1 MKTQIKI
8 NHLSKTFNTLA
19 GPKKALDDVSLE
31 IAEGECVVIG
41 GENGSGKSVL
51 MQIIAGLM
59 DGDKSPETV
68 VSIQPL
74 RGHSTTVE
82 EGVRV
87 YTIGQIEDLTGVKAH
102 VLRYWEEVVP
112 GFTPRKDMA
121 GRRLYSQREVDLI
134 LRLKYLINEK
144 KFTAEGAGR
153 QIIEE
158 AQAVQ
163 DNADLIN
170 QIRECR
176 QLLTETYL
184 KVKKNNDEQ

>member
-1 MKTQIKI
+1 M
-8 NHLSKTFNTLA
+8 
-19 GPKKALDDVSLE
+19 
-31 IAEGECVVIG
+31 
-41 GENGSGKSVL
+41 
-51 MQIIAGLM
+51 
-59 DGDKSPETV
+59 

-74 RGHSTTVE
+74 CGHSTTVE

-112 GFTPRKDMA
+112 GFTPRKDMS

-144 KFTAEGAGR
+144 KFTAEGAGQ
-153 QIIEE
+153 QIMEE
-158 AQAVQ
+158 AQTVQ

-176 QLLTETYL
+176 QILTDLYVGL
-184 KVKKNNDEQ
+184 SNKNTTS

>member
-1 MKTQIKI
+1 M
-8 NHLSKTFNTLA
+8 
-19 GPKKALDDVSLE
+19 
-31 IAEGECVVIG
+31 
-41 GENGSGKSVL
+41 
-51 MQIIAGLM
+51 
-59 DGDKSPETV
+59 
-68 VSIQPL
+68 
-74 RGHSTTVE
+74 
-82 EGVRV
+82 

-112 GFTPRKDMA
+112 GLAPRKDMS

-134 LRLKYLINEK
+134 LRLKYLITEK

-163 DNADLIN
+163 DNADLIS

-176 QLLTETYL
+176 QLLTEVYL
-184 KVKKNNDEQ
+184 KIKGSDE

>member
-1 MKTQIKI
+1 M
-8 NHLSKTFNTLA
+8 
-19 GPKKALDDVSLE
+19 
-31 IAEGECVVIG
+31 
-41 GENGSGKSVL
+41 
-51 MQIIAGLM
+51 
-59 DGDKSPETV
+59 
-68 VSIQPL
+68 
-74 RGHSTTVE
+74 
-82 EGVRV
+82 

-112 GFTPRKDMA
+112 CFTPRKDMS

-134 LRLKYLINEK
+134 LRLKYLITEK

-176 QLLTETYL
+176 KILTDLYVGL
-184 KVKKNNDEQ
+184 SDSK

>member
-1 MKTQIKI
+1 MIE
-8 NHLSKTFNTLA
+8 
-19 GPKKALDDVSLE
+19 PVE
-31 IAEGECVVIG
+31 ITP
-41 GENGSGKSVL
+41 S
-51 MQIIAGLM
+51 
-59 DGDKSPETV
+59 TV
-68 VSIQPL
+68 VSTS
-74 RGHSTTVE
+74 STTVE

-112 GFTPRKDMA
+112 GFTPRKDMS

-134 LRLKYLINEK
+134 LRLKYLITEK
-144 KFTAEGAGR
+144 KFTAEGAGQ
-153 QIIEE
+153 QIMEE
-158 AQAVQ
+158 AQTVQ

-184 KVKKNNDEQ
+184 KVKKNNDE